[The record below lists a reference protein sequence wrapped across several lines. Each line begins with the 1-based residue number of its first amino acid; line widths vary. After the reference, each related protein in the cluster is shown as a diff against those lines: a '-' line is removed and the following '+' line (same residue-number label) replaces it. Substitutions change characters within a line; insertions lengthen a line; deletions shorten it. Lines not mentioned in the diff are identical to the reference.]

1 MGSDGEKKKREYDL
15 EERFIE
21 FACRII
27 DVVEALPGT
36 RAGSHIAGQLVRC
49 GTSPAPNY
57 AEALG
62 AESRRDFVHKL
73 RLVLKE
79 LRETRV
85 WLRIVWAKGIIHQP
99 KRLEPIETEV
109 NELISIIVTSIGTA
123 AKGLVKPTKKRKGG
137 INGEG

>member
-1 MGSDGEKKKREYDL
+1 MGSDGETKKRRYDL

-57 AEALG
+57 AEAQG

-85 WLRIVWAKGIIHQP
+85 WLRIVRAKGIIRQP

-123 AKGLVKPTKKRKGG
+123 AKGLAKPTKKRKTNAS
-137 INGEG
+137 NGE